1 MYMYMYMYVSFAAI
15 LLGTLRMPYKEVR
28 SLVLQVDESLGEQTL
43 GQLLKYLP
51 KKEEVSKITAKR
63 HQ

>member
-1 MYMYMYMYVSFAAI
+1 MYVSFAAI